1 MNAQHRELAAGRWH
15 QMSFLDQMA
24 NLGSEVE
31 RALIWKSKNPE
42 YSAKAFERA
51 LELLDLTLES
61 CQKASRLKELAR
73 AREVLA
79 DFFFGSN
86 EFSSSEK
93 SIHDYFF
100 QFACAARISK

>member
-1 MNAQHRELAAGRWH
+1 MSAQHPELAAGRWLK
-15 QMSFLDQMA
+15 MSFLDQMA

-31 RALIWKSKNPE
+31 RALIWRSKNPE
-42 YSAKAFERA
+42 YSTKAFERA
-51 LELLDLTLES
+51 LELLDLTLGG
-61 CQKASRLKELAR
+61 CTQAPRLKELAR

-86 EFSSSEK
+86 EFGSSEK

-100 QFACAARISK
+100 QFACAARAGR